1 MVNGSQALRRWTTE
15 SAFFLFKIKVGTYW
29 GGWGCS
35 CECLSVNVKSWEGGR
50 RKRKEI
56 WLVNRLDA
64 YLLGAGQ
71 VNGQLITFFYICMVN

>member
-1 MVNGSQALRRWTTE
+1 
-15 SAFFLFKIKVGTYW
+15 
-29 GGWGCS
+29 
-35 CECLSVNVKSWEGGR
+35 VKTWDGGR

-71 VNGQLITFFYICMVN
+71 VN

>member
-1 MVNGSQALRRWTTE
+1 
-15 SAFFLFKIKVGTYW
+15 LFKIKVGTYW

-35 CECLSVNVKSWEGGR
+35 CERLSINVKTWDGGR

-71 VNGQLITFFYICMVN
+71 VN